1 MVKITLDSGRQFFIS
16 GSEEEVSNKLNE
28 NTKKYIPFDEV
39 DMYSE
44 AFISTRWFFADAIEY
59 FNSVQKVKPL
69 CNMFES

>member
-44 AFISTRWFFADAIEY
+44 AFISTRWFFADAI
-59 FNSVQKVKPL
+59 
-69 CNMFES
+69 